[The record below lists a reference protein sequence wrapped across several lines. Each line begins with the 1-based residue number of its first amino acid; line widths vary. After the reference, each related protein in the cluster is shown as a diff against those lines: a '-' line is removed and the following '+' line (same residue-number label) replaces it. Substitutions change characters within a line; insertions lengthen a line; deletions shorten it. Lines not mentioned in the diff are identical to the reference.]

1 MSKMSKIKK
10 INNVHENDNELIS
23 LDLHGYERKEIIG
36 KVEFALDKVKNG
48 NLDQILI
55 ISGKGKKSLKNYVEE
70 ILDFNNLEYEM
81 TNNGGAFLVKRKNS
95 IKYSNF
101 KTSQKLNINELYE
114 IYNTLDE
121 NEQDD
126 LLNNL

>member
-1 MSKMSKIKK
+1 MSKIKK